1 MTRSKGAEPTETS
14 GRGAEILALA
24 LLGLTAFF
32 FISLYSEYLVA
43 SEPYE
48 TARNA
53 GGAVGAWIASLFI
66 SYLGLFG
73 SYALL
78 GVFTTWAL
86 LSFFG
91 VKIVGWPWR
100 VMGALLV
107 VLSIAAL
114 DYTLSDGQPFFSID
128 YEPAADREYV
138 SGGYFGNELG
148 WRLYRGFGH
157 TGTYLVTIFAILV
170 GIVLVADVRVS
181 PLVRLFF
188 WRSGEAAVQVGRRFP
203 TWAQGI
209 VTWFDARLA
218 DWRERRLERASAGTA
233 TRGKTS
239 SQGGPTKKS
248 ASTGG
253 TRKQE
258 SKKADETTAKK
269 STSARSTRAKADGA
283 AQTAAA
289 AAGEVGEKPKRGTK
303 KKADEEELDEAKES
317 EDVHAWS
324 DDEEDEEGGWE
335 EGSGDD
341 EEWEED
347 DEWDED
353 TDDEEWEED
362 DDDEWE
368 DDSEREW
375 PDDSDEDELSA
386 DDEAKPKAPRKIVL
400 SSAPAEVVMDSTRF
414 EETQL
419 SLDGVYSFP
428 PIEFLSD
435 PTPVDHEEGREE
447 LEEVAKKIEDTLAS
461 FKIEAEVVEVQRGPV
476 ITQYEVAL
484 AAGIKVHKIVSL
496 SDDLAMALSAR
507 SIRVVAPI
515 PGKSAVG
522 IEVPNR
528 KREMVCLKELLL
540 SKKFSEVDYQIPL
553 MIGKDVSGEPIIE
566 DLAAMPH
573 LLIAGS
579 TGSGKSV
586 CINAIISS
594 MLMTRS
600 PQELK
605 LILVDPKMVEL
616 SSFEDI
622 PHLLTPVIT
631 DMKKAP
637 AALDWIVRKMDQRY
651 ALLAN
656 AEVRHI
662 TSYNGLGKETIFE
675 RLAPKVG
682 HEEAEN
688 APVTLPYIVV
698 IIDELAD
705 LMMTASKEVE
715 ASIIRLAQKS
725 RAVGI
730 HVILATQRPSVD
742 VITGLIKSNLP
753 CRISFMV
760 AGRVDSRTI
769 LDRNGAEK
777 LLGRGDML
785 YLGAGTSDL
794 TRAQSTYISDKEIRK
809 MVRFLKQETKP
820 EFSQEIEGFLEGNVA
835 EAAGSPGADD
845 SMFDEAVR
853 AVLESQ
859 RGSVSM
865 LQRRLGV
872 GYTRASRL
880 MDLMAEQGIV
890 GPFKGSKAREVYM
903 SLEEWEAARAE

>member
-1 MTRSKGAEPTETS
+1 MARTKTADSNESSDSKNTRS
-14 GRGAEILALA
+14 AEIIALG
-24 LLGLTAFF
+24 LLGVTAFF
-32 FISLYSEYLVA
+32 FVSLYSEHLVA
-43 SEPYE
+43 SRPLEA
-48 TARNA
+48 ARNA
-53 GGAVGAWIASLFI
+53 CGAVGAWVASLFI
-66 SYLGLFG
+66 SYLGIFA
-73 SYALL
+73 SYGLL
-78 GVFTTWAL
+78 AVFTTWAL
-86 LSFFG
+86 VAFFG
-91 VKIVGWPWR
+91 VKIVGWSWR
-100 VMGALLV
+100 LSGAALLV
-107 VLSIAAL
+107 LSVAAF
-114 DYTLSDGQPFFSID
+114 DYTWNAGQPFFSPE
-128 YEPAADREYV
+128 YHPAGGREYL
-138 SGGYFGNELG
+138 SGGYLGNEAG
-148 WRLYRGFGH
+148 WQLQQWFGG
-157 TGTYLVTIFAILV
+157 TGTYLVTIFAVLV
-170 GIVLVADVRVS
+170 GVVLVADVRVS

-188 WRSGEAAVQVGRRFP
+188 WRGGEAAVRVGRRLP
-203 TWAQGI
+203 SWAQG
-209 VTWFDARLA
+209 VVSRFESALSA
-218 DWRERRLERASAGTA
+218 WRERRAARLEEKAAATQSNETQPAATQRKTQAKSSNSSESSVATA
-233 TRGKTS
+233 VAEK
-239 SQGGPTKKS
+239 P
-248 ASTGG
+248 
-253 TRKQE
+253 
-258 SKKADETTAKK
+258 TAKK
-269 STSARSTRAKADGA
+269 STAKKPAAKESTAKKSTPKKAKAAVAPVKEEPPAD
-283 AQTAAA
+283 
-289 AAGEVGEKPKRGTK
+289 V
-303 KKADEEELDEAKES
+303 DEEEWDDGEEEWADNEA
-317 EDVHAWS
+317 
-324 DDEEDEEGGWE
+324 EEGEAEEGEWEEGEWDEEGDE
-335 EGSGDD
+335 E
-341 EEWEED
+341 EEWEEGD
-347 DEWDED
+347 GEYA
-353 TDDEEWEED
+353 ED
-362 DDDEWE
+362 DD
-368 DDSEREW
+368 
-375 PDDSDEDELSA
+375 A
-386 DDEAKPKAPRKIVL
+386 DYEEEEAEEEEPAAKPKPPRKIVL
-400 SSAPAEVVMDSTRF
+400 TSAPAEVTMDSSKF

-428 PIEFLSD
+428 PIDFLAD
-435 PTPVDHEEGREE
+435 PEPVGHEEGREE

-476 ITQYEVAL
+476 ITQYEVSL

-528 KREMVCLKELLL
+528 KREAVGLKELLL
-540 SKKFSEVDYQIPL
+540 SKKYADLDYQLPL
-553 MIGKDVSGEPIIE
+553 LIGKDVSGMPIIE

-586 CINAIISS
+586 CINAIIIS

-605 LILVDPKMVEL
+605 LILVDPKMVEM

-662 TSYNGLGKETIFE
+662 TQYNTLGKQTIFE
-675 RLAPKVG
+675 RLSAKVG
-682 HEEAEN
+682 HEDAEN
-688 APVTLPYIVV
+688 APETLPYIVV

-760 AGRVDSRTI
+760 AGRIDSRTI

-809 MVRFLKQETKP
+809 IVRFLKKETKP
-820 EFSQEIEGFLEGNVA
+820 EFSQEIEGFLEGS
-835 EAAGSPGADD
+835 AGGDGGSNGAPVD
-845 SMFDEAVR
+845 SMFVEAVR

-880 MDLMAEQGIV
+880 MDQMADQSIV

-903 SLEEWEAARAE
+903 TLEEWEAAQSGE